1 MGGGGLARNVP
12 RHVDGV
18 QDALALL
25 VARLVAVAA
34 PGAVWHVVGQLPL
47 SQDGGTLG
55 LEQKNQITSCICNL
69 YDVSNRQVILV
80 YKFHVRSVCI

>member
-55 LEQKNQITSCICNL
+55 CGAKKSNHFMYSICMILEKGF
-69 YDVSNRQVILV
+69 
-80 YKFHVRSVCI
+80 K